1 MYTNDE
7 KYNVHVSGM
16 VNQYGGTVKDKNE
29 MSVVDQFA
37 LAALPAVIQLFGQ
50 NQPYAIAEEAY
61 RIAYSMAAQR
71 KLND

>member
-1 MYTNDE
+1 MLNEE
-7 KYNVHVSGM
+7 KYNVDMTGM
-16 VNQYGGTVKDKNE
+16 VNSYGGVVRGSDSL
-29 MSVVDQFA
+29 SVVDQFA
-37 LAALPAVIQLFGQ
+37 MAALPAVIQLFGQ